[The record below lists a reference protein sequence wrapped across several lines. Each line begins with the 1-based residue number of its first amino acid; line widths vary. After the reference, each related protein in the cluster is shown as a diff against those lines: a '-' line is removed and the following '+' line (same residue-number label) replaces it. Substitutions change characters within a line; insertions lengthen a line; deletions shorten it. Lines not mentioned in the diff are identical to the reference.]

1 MAHLLHIDTSSSP
14 TSVSRRLAAAFR
26 EVWDAEQPDATVT
39 YRDLAADPVPH
50 VDGDA
55 VFTLMAEPLN
65 DEQREA
71 AELHHRLTEEI
82 ITADALLISAPM
94 YNWTIPSNLKAWFDQ
109 SLVLGRTLPFDPS
122 MNPLASR
129 PATLLLAFGGDYGTE
144 SPDADMNHCTPYLRT
159 VVEKVL
165 GYDTRF
171 IVAEHTIMPY
181 TSQDPAELAK
191 AADSLQQAV
200 RAAGDRA
207 REVAGSFVRA

>member
-1 MAHLLHIDTSSSP
+1 
-14 TSVSRRLAAAFR
+14 
-26 EVWDAEQPDATVT
+26 
-39 YRDLAADPVPH
+39 
-50 VDGDA
+50 
-55 VFTLMAEPLN
+55 
-65 DEQREA
+65 
-71 AELHHRLTEEI
+71 
-82 ITADALLISAPM
+82 M

-159 VVEKVL
+159 VV
-165 GYDTRF
+165 
-171 IVAEHTIMPY
+171 
-181 TSQDPAELAK
+181 
-191 AADSLQQAV
+191 DSLQQAV